1 MLYIPPTSNE
11 VYVSGIVALNIYCPE
26 MTGDWHSARALM
38 ENSFPMDI
46 YIYGEGQ
53 KNNTN
58 HLLGDLGVID
68 GTARLNRM
76 GYYPQNTP
84 TYIADHPR
92 ACVDY
97 LYTSVLQSGIL
108 GEVMLDEWFPTIE
121 DKKRV
126 YALLEVMYPKLDTQK
141 KNWLDAWM
149 ARNPITE

>member
-1 MLYIPPTSNE
+1 MLYIPPTSKE
-11 VYVSGIVALNIYCPE
+11 VYVSSIVALNIYSPE

-38 ENSFPMDI
+38 ENAFPMDI

-53 KNNTN
+53 KYNTN

-68 GTARLNRM
+68 GTKRLNDM

-84 TYIADHPR
+84 TYIANHPR

-108 GEVMLDEWFPTIE
+108 GEIMLDEWFPSIE
-121 DKKRV
+121 DKQRV
-126 YALLEVMYPKLDTQK
+126 YVLLEPMQLKLNPKEREHLI
-141 KNWLDAWM
+141 AWM
-149 ARNPITE
+149 ARNPIAE